1 MGHYPR
7 ASVLVNLE
15 QSLRICLPT
24 QFPGDAG
31 AAGWELLL
39 QSFCHPSTGSFS
51 KVVIEHQGW
60 APIPVLEFSSEQNKV
75 THGKGRRWGQT
86 MKKLMGNMM
95 VRVINAKKKTR
106 EVEGIKDQRWGEVF
120 RKGFLCRQQ
129 FSRCLKERVSNIQ
142 RQL

>member
-1 MGHYPR
+1 M
-7 ASVLVNLE
+7 N
-15 QSLRICLPT
+15 
-24 QFPGDAG
+24 
-31 AAGWELLL
+31 
-39 QSFCHPSTGSFS
+39 
-51 KVVIEHQGW
+51 
-60 APIPVLEFSSEQNKV
+60 
-75 THGKGRRWGQT
+75 
-86 MKKLMGNMM
+86 KLMGNMM